1 MGQTEPDQRPQEEQE
16 RLNPQLIELLNEVRV
31 ALPGVQV
38 LFAFLL
44 TVPFT
49 RGYER
54 VIPFQRDVY
63 FGTWSC

>member
-1 MGQTEPDQRPQEEQE
+1 M
-16 RLNPQLIELLNEVRV
+16 

-49 RGYER
+49 NRFDDLSD
-54 VIPFQRDVY
+54 FQETSISG
-63 FGTWSC
+63 F